1 MAAQAPAGRLLRGH
15 NPATRKKPSGAV
27 GKISISYFV
36 AICFI
41 GIHAAFFAV
50 LNNRPVNTT
59 IGQGLSTALAN
70 ILAIFV
76 EVSLLGGLGLAYNQI
91 LARFLGQKSF
101 YSQDTKLH
109 TLASSPWNLFR
120 PRVLA
125 HILHIKRLWLVGFL
139 CAGIPFAA
147 VFPPGALTVKFE
159 NSVPLTMNAVPTIN
173 ISDYGNGTYQ
183 DFVEKS
189 FFEMNAD
196 LSYMNQLRPSLN
208 ALAAQVLSS
217 GRPVKIDSPCGASC
231 VYDISIEGPLFNCQ
245 ELSRHDVLSDGCSV
259 IYRAADEKDSSPDEP
274 YSRTNNSFK
283 ISWYTDPRP
292 VNCTSLN
299 SSQSIDVQIEN
310 KREVWSE
317 KAWIQ
322 TQFFY
327 YFFYGGGI
335 TPRLA
340 NDTLKANFTNAQS
353 YAISR
358 AAVHALQGEV
368 EMHRDGP
375 GLGRKSDVLG
385 TRPLLVR
392 DASSARPD
400 AAASNHAMDVVKLAR
415 DASIH
420 GQRVIDLRVVHQRQ
434 LFQADHQSD
443 NSSANPGL
451 VGFVSREL
459 DRLFVHGGVSPEGAL
474 ETLDHTFWCQVLEVY
489 EEEVDMMYPFLEI
502 SQLRH
507 EILDRKTWSGF
518 DYPRSSGFYGDV
530 VGDIAFLVLAIVS
543 SFEASKAVEIVS
555 PVVEKSFVSTIPKIH
570 LQSPNLGDLTLLAL
584 ICIFFFL
591 NDREK
596 EAWRLIG
603 TIMRLVHEQSSQ
615 EEEAALEKISDT
627 FFWSLYTL
635 DRRWSFGTGLP
646 FAVQDAEI
654 NRPSLPTV

>member
-1 MAAQAPAGRLLRGH
+1 MAVQTTAGRSSRGH
-15 NPATRKKPSGAV
+15 NPATHKRPTGAV
-27 GKISISYFV
+27 RPIFIFYSV
-36 AICFI
+36 AVCFM

-76 EVSLLGGLGLAYNQI
+76 EVSLLGGLGVAYNQI
-91 LARFLGQKSF
+91 LARFLRQKSF

-147 VFPPGALTVKFE
+147 VFPPGALTVKYQ

-231 VYDISIEGPLFNCQ
+231 VYDISIEGPRFHCQ
-245 ELSRHDVLSDGCSV
+245 EHSRRDALSEGCSI

-283 ISWYTDPRP
+283 MSWYTDPRP
-292 VNCTSLN
+292 ENCTSRSIKTLDCSMKLATYN
-299 SSQSIDVQIEN
+299 LHINNSLDSSQSIDVRIEN
-310 KREVWSE
+310 EREVWSE
-317 KAWIQ
+317 NAWIQ

-340 NDTLKANFTNAQS
+340 NDSLEANFTNAQA
-353 YAISR
+353 YGISR

-368 EMHRDGP
+368 EMSRDGP
-375 GLGRKSDVLG
+375 GLGVIFFLGNASQVLG
-385 TRPLLVR
+385 SPYIGLDDRYN
-392 DASSARPD
+392 AHFNISAAGIERYLQ
-400 AAASNHAMDVVKLAR
+400 DVVISTISLGMSTHNG
-415 DASIH
+415 DINASI
-420 GQRVIDLRVVHQRQ
+420 
-434 LFQADHQSD
+434 
-443 NSSANPGL
+443 
-451 VGFVSREL
+451 
-459 DRLFVHGGVSPEGAL
+459 GA
-474 ETLDHTFWCQVLEVY
+474 EVY
-489 EEEVDMMYPFLEI
+489 QFSEKVQFIAGYGACIVIALSIFAFSHFL
-502 SQLRH
+502 
-507 EILDRKTWSGF
+507 T
-518 DYPRSSGFYGDV
+518 
-530 VGDIAFLVLAIVS
+530 
-543 SFEASKAVEIVS
+543 
-555 PVVEKSFVSTIPKIH
+555 
-570 LQSPNLGDLTLLAL
+570 
-584 ICIFFFL
+584 
-591 NDREK
+591 
-596 EAWRLIG
+596 
-603 TIMRLVHEQSSQ
+603 
-615 EEEAALEKISDT
+615 
-627 FFWSLYTL
+627 
-635 DRRWSFGTGLP
+635 
-646 FAVQDAEI
+646 
-654 NRPSLPTV
+654 